1 MAAVNIRETVMLR
14 AIFAGLRNGMRWLLN
29 FAFGFLTYPFA
40 LFRGGGRHSAP
51 GPDMATLKAAEKSL
65 AASRS
70 NPSNDVQ
77 STLRDSQ
84 RDAQI
89 AWGWVTTSVLTR
101 QQLPFP
107 SALSNKMKSWLVGMS
122 HHQLEALQKA
132 GAKAIYA
139 HSTGIKAITGL
150 PRVQPLAPV
159 ILKFPPMETRDSDA
173 EISNLGFSLTR

>member
-1 MAAVNIRETVMLR
+1 MAAVDIREAVMLR
-14 AIFAGLRNGMRWLLN
+14 AIFAGLRNAMGWLLN
-29 FAFGFLTYPFA
+29 FAFGILTYPFT
-40 LFRGGGRHSAP
+40 LFGGGSRHSAP

-70 NPSNDVQ
+70 NPSNDAQ

-89 AWGWVTTSVLTR
+89 AWGWITTSLLTG

-107 SALSNKMKSWLVGMS
+107 SALSNKMKSWLVGMN

-132 GAKAIYA
+132 GAKAICD
-139 HSTGIKAITGL
+139 HSTGTNAITGL
-150 PRVQPLAPV
+150 PRVHPLAPV
-159 ILKFPPMETRDSDA
+159 FLKFPPMENRDSDA
-173 EISNLGFSLTR
+173 EISDLGFSLTR